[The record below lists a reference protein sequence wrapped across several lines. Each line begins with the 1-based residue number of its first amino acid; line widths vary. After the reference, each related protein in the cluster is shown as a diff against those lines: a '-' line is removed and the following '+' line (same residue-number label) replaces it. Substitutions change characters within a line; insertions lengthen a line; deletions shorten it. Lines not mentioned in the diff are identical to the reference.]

1 MERLGTL
8 SRSISARAVAERE
21 YNSNFQLCRILTSA
35 ARRASEAVVFFE
47 ERGAG
52 AEGAVRRAF
61 YSYMGVKKDAQRV
74 IIEKIARS
82 QGIELTP
89 VSACQ
94 NVDEQLGTMEIDE
107 DFEDIFQT
115 VHEVA
120 ADELEFYLH
129 YAMVEKDVR
138 INSILLMLADL
149 AKEFLFD
156 VKIWYLN
163 HKEIS
168 SVVGADFYEAVA

>member
-1 MERLGTL
+1 MEGIGTL
-8 SRSISARAVAERE
+8 SRSISARTMAERE
-21 YNSNFQLCRILTSA
+21 NKSDFQLCRILTLA
-35 ARRASEAVVFFE
+35 ARRASGAVVFFE
-47 ERGAG
+47 ERGAR
-52 AEGAVRRAF
+52 AEDVVSRGF

-74 IIEKIARS
+74 IIDKIARS

-89 VSACQ
+89 LSTRQ
-94 NVDEQLGTMEIDE
+94 NVDEQLGAMEIGE
-107 DFEDIFQT
+107 DFENIFRT

-129 YAMVEKDVR
+129 YATVEKDIQ

-163 HKEIS
+163 HKETS
-168 SVVGADFYEAVA
+168 SVVRADFYEAVT